1 MTEAESVEMDQDR
14 AKRLLVEGATFV
26 FLGVPVGA
34 QFGIDMKSWT
44 TGEKFK
50 GVKMIP
56 PGIHFVY
63 YSATNKHGDVA
74 PRVGFMHH
82 FNRSEFV
89 VKQWDSESEGIS
101 SDEVS
106 DIEISRLKADL
117 LNLDKYLG
125 PYPFDTYKK
134 WMNLTD
140 RITDNHLSRLV
151 PASGLIRSALDLSA
165 GDERS
170 TSPKTKKRRSR
181 PSTAEEKEDDLLPEL
196 KPVPGTELRLTPLPS
211 ESYPKGSTPAEITKH
226 SIDQT
231 YTLEAMMSTYENIC
245 DLIGELQFSF
255 VCFLVGHSLEAL
267 DHWKMLVKLL
277 CSCETA
283 VSRRTQLYSQF
294 IEALEVQLAEIP
306 EDFLVDIVT
315 SNNVIYSSLRDLFR
329 TMQTCEAVE
338 GRLRS
343 RACRF
348 RSRLTE
354 KFMWDFSNLDQDD
367 EDEAPVVVAI

>member
-1 MTEAESVEMDQDR
+1 MTEAESIEMDQDL

-26 FLGVPVGA
+26 FLGVPVGT
-34 QFGIDMKSWT
+34 QFGIDMKSWA

-74 PRVGFMHH
+74 PRVGFMHD
-82 FNRSEFV
+82 FKRSEFV
-89 VKQWDSESEGIS
+89 VKKWDSESEGIS
-101 SDEVS
+101 PVEVI
-106 DIEISRLKADL
+106 DAEVARLKADL
-117 LNLDKYLG
+117 LNLDRYLG

-134 WMNLTD
+134 WKNLTN
-140 RITDNHLSRLV
+140 RITENHLSRLV
-151 PASGLIRSALDLSA
+151 PTSGLIRSALDLSA
-165 GDERS
+165 AERS
-170 TSPKTKKRRSR
+170 ASPKAKKRRSR

-196 KPVPGTELRLTPLPS
+196 TPLPGTELRLTPLPS

-226 SIDQT
+226 SIDQS
-231 YTLEAMMSTYENIC
+231 YTLEAMLSTYENIC
-245 DLIGELQFSF
+245 DLIGEVQFSF
-255 VCFLVGHSLEAL
+255 VCFLVGNSLEAL

-283 VSRRTQLYSQF
+283 VSRRTQLYSHF
-294 IEALEVQLAEIP
+294 IEALEAQLAEIP
-306 EDFLVDIVT
+306 EDFLVDIVA
-315 SNNVIYSSLRDLFR
+315 SNNVIYSSLRNLFR

-343 RACRF
+343 RADRF
-348 RSRLTE
+348 RNRLTE
-354 KFMWDFSNLDQDD
+354 KFMWDFSNLDEED